1 MPTSIAFIG
10 LGAMGAP
17 MAENLVK
24 RQFRVTGFDMRA
36 SAREALVAAGGHAA
50 ESAAAA
56 AAGAEAMVLMV
67 VNAAQARAVL
77 FEAGG
82 LAALAPGAV
91 VILMA
96 TCPPGEVEAI
106 AAEVVKSG
114 RRFVDAP
121 VSGGVVGAR
130 AATLSIM
137 VGAPDETMALARPM
151 LEALGDKVFHVGQKP
166 GQGATVKTV
175 NQLLCGVHIA
185 VAAEALSLAE
195 KAGIDGRLLFEIM
208 GGSAASSWMLRDRG
222 PRMHEAEPAVTS
234 AVDIFVKDLSI
245 VLDAGRA
252 ARTALPL
259 AAAAHQMFLA
269 TSGLGHGGRDDSQVV
284 RAYRALNAKPANDA

>member
-137 VGAPDETMALARPM
+137 VGAPDETLALARPM